1 MKGVY
6 EFCHLGRRL
15 QFFSYFEYW
24 QNPFQSDS
32 HSCHNLLLSYGLPDV
47 GRAGF
52 SFVLIFLLCHNA
64 AGCRRLYRNL
74 GGLIF
79 FVYKMCHYAFAHCA
93 AADVAVADEK
103 YFYHVAKTSV
113 NA

>member
-1 MKGVY
+1 M
-6 EFCHLGRRL
+6 RR
-15 QFFSYFEYW
+15 
-24 QNPFQSDS
+24 
-32 HSCHNLLLSYGLPDV
+32 
-47 GRAGF
+47 
-52 SFVLIFLLCHNA
+52 A
-64 AGCRRLYRNL
+64 ADFIIMRGGRLYRNL